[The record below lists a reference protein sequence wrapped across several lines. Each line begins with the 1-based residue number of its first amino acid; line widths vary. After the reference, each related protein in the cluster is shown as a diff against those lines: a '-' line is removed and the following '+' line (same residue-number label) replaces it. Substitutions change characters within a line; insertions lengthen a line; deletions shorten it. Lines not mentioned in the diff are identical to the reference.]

1 MNIPTLL
8 DRLGFPDTRNR
19 KRLVVI
25 AVVDSLGTGMFL
37 PLTVVYFVTV
47 AHMGISE
54 VGLALSIGAIIA
66 LLGGPYTG
74 TLIDRYGPGRI
85 AVLSCTLRGLGF
97 VTYMGVDSIWQLVI
111 VSAIVRWA
119 DNAFWPANSA
129 MVIALC
135 GREQRAR
142 WYTLGRTVRSIG
154 LGVGAALS
162 GVLVAYGSSGARTV
176 VLVNA
181 ATFFIVTAI
190 LVTWREAFAAATAT
204 EPAKPGAE
212 KKQQTGMRA
221 LLADRAFLL
230 VVLANTLFA
239 VTTLSLAVLLP
250 LYAESRT
257 PADHWLPG
265 VLFALNS
272 SFLIIGQP
280 FMVRYIE
287 KTGEMRV
294 MQTASLLW
302 ALSFAAFLGASVLD
316 SLALIAAFFIAV
328 ALFSAAELIH
338 APTGVIVVTN
348 LAQPSL
354 LGRYLSMNQ
363 MSWSVGNVIT
373 PAMLTALFSADDRL
387 PWGALVI
394 FCAASSG
401 LLLAASQPL
410 AERKAAVAP
419 EASEA
424 KA

>member
-1 MNIPTLL
+1 MNIPVLL
-8 DRLGFPDTRNR
+8 DRLGFPDTHNR

-66 LLGGPYTG
+66 LLGGPQTG
-74 TLIDRYGPGRI
+74 TLIDRYGPGKI

-97 VTYMGVDSIWQLVI
+97 VAYMGVDAIWQLII

-154 LGVGAALS
+154 LGAGAALS
-162 GVLVAYGSSGARTV
+162 GVLVAYGSSGARVV

-190 LVTWREAFAAATAT
+190 LMTWREAVTTATAT
-204 EPAKPGAE
+204 EPAKPGA
-212 KKQQTGMRA
+212 KKRGTRA
-221 LLADRAFLL
+221 LLADQAFLL

-257 PADHWLPG
+257 PEDHWLPG

-294 MQTASLLW
+294 MHTASLFW
-302 ALSFAAFLGASVLD
+302 TLSFAAFLGASMLD
-316 SLALIAAFFIAV
+316 SLALVAAFFLAV
-328 ALFSAAELIH
+328 ALFSTAELIH

-354 LGRYLSMNQ
+354 LGRYLSLNQ
-363 MSWSVGNVIT
+363 MSWSVANVIT
-373 PAMLTALFSADDRL
+373 PAMLTALFSSDDRL
-387 PWGALVI
+387 PWAILII
-394 FCAASSG
+394 FCAASSA
-401 LLLAASQPL
+401 LLLAASGPL
-410 AERKAAVAP
+410 AERRAAAATEP
-419 EASEA
+419 SEA

>member
-1 MNIPTLL
+1 MNLPVLL
-8 DRLGFPDTRNR
+8 ERLGFPDTRNR
-19 KRLVVI
+19 KRLVII

-54 VGLALSIGAIIA
+54 VGLALSLGAIIA
-66 LLGGPYTG
+66 LLGGPQTG
-74 TLIDRYGPGRI
+74 ALIDRYGPGKV

-97 VTYMGVDSIWQLVI
+97 IAYLGVDAVWQLVI

-129 MVIALC
+129 MIISLC
-135 GREQRAR
+135 GREQRVR
-142 WYTLGRTVRSIG
+142 WYTLGRTVRSVG
-154 LGVGAALS
+154 LGLGAALS
-162 GVLVAYGSSGARTV
+162 GVLIAYGSGGARAV
-176 VLVNA
+176 VLANA
-181 ATFFIVTAI
+181 ATFFVVTAI
-190 LVTWREAFAAATAT
+190 LTTWREAFTTATAATQTKPET
-204 EPAKPGAE
+204 ETKKP
-212 KKQQTGMRA
+212 TGMRA

-230 VVLANTLFA
+230 VVMANTLFA

-250 LYAESRT
+250 LYAESRA
-257 PADHWLPG
+257 PQDHWLPG

-272 SFLIIGQP
+272 AFLIIGQP

-294 MQTASLLW
+294 MQTASLFW
-302 ALSFAAFLGASVLD
+302 ALSFAVFLGASTLD
-316 SLALIAAFFIAV
+316 AIALTSVFFIAV
-328 ALFSAAELIH
+328 ALFSTAELIH

-348 LAQPSL
+348 LAHPSL

-373 PAMLTALFSADDRL
+373 PAMLTALFSTDDRL
-387 PWGALVI
+387 PWAILII
-394 FCAASSG
+394 FCAASST
-401 LLLAASQPL
+401 LLLAASGPV
-410 AERKAAVAP
+410 AERKAAAAAEP
-419 EASEA
+419 SQA